1 MSRYTG
7 PAWKVS
13 RRLGFSTLETGRE
26 LAKRNYAPGKP
37 KPDRKKKVTE
47 YGKQLQEKQKVRVM
61 YGVNERQFRR
71 LFVVARNSKQ
81 VTGTEFL
88 GILESRIDNVVYRLG
103 LARTR
108 RAARQLVNHGHI
120 LVNGNKVDIPSYLVR
135 TGSKISLKE
144 SSKNLKAIQEALQV
158 APSLVPFVTFDKEK
172 LEGVFVRK
180 PERSELN
187 QEIDESL
194 IVEYYNRLV

>member
-1 MSRYTG
+1 
-7 PAWKVS
+7 
-13 RRLGFSTLETGRE
+13 
-26 LAKRNYAPGKP
+26 
-37 KPDRKKKVTE
+37 
-47 YGKQLQEKQKVRVM
+47 
-61 YGVNERQFRR
+61 
-71 LFVVARNSKQ
+71 
-81 VTGTEFL
+81 
-88 GILESRIDNVVYRLG
+88 
-103 LARTR
+103 
-108 RAARQLVNHGHI
+108 
-120 LVNGNKVDIPSYLVR
+120 
-135 TGSKISLKE
+135 LKE